1 MQYNNPNRQSVYPPN
16 RGNNGSG
23 AGTRSPQ
30 NMYGTADNNRGR
42 YAASNAGR
50 ANSGQNNRPRDRYG
64 ASANHQNG
72 YNRNTY
78 SSQSKYNATRGNMQR
93 NAPYQGYGAFQKYGA
108 YQGSQQNLQ
117 NDQPYHRNAPY
128 QEYGAYQNRYNGNT
142 YIRQD
147 SEEERLYRARERAA
161 AAEALRRRAAARE
174 MRRRVELQIKQERKM
189 RRKRQRKIFCGRALV
204 CLIVFAV
211 LMLITAAAFAFRFFR
226 SPDIRTSHDVT
237 YTYGGKEVRTVSA
250 EQAFS
255 GNKMYVCFND
265 VAKYLDYSV
274 TGDSESMK
282 FVLPIIT
289 ENEDGEEEK
298 TYSAAETGSAGD
310 GSEEYVMF
318 LNDSRTVIIN
328 AQQITLPSETVIYGE
343 NVWVSADF
351 ISEFMDGLSVNYTKK
366 GHKIEVSRILDKEK
380 STKKEKVYL
389 PVSLK
394 LKSPAPIPA
403 IGGTENGGGS
413 APITVPNVT
422 FSTDLTAYE
431 QYMNPEN
438 SVDYLIL
445 INSENTLD
453 AGYVPE
459 DLTNIENTRS
469 DGRTTVQLRLCA
481 AKSLDALFIE
491 MKAAGFT
498 DVSVTS
504 GYRGYDY
511 QSTLFNSYVNREMQ
525 NNSALTREEAEA
537 IVVTYSSRPGT
548 SEHQSGLCIDMH
560 NLPEASTEFKDDPA
574 YAWLCE
580 NAWKFGFILR
590 YPEAKTDV
598 TSISYEPWHW
608 RFVGRNAAYE
618 ISTSSMCLEE
628 YTASKK

>member
-1 MQYNNPNRQSVYPPN
+1 MCRKESDVQYNNPNRQSAYPPN
-16 RGNNGSG
+16 RGNTVSG
-23 AGTRSPQ
+23 VRARSPQ

-64 ASANHQNG
+64 ASANQQNG

-78 SSQSKYNATRGNMQR
+78 SSQSKYNATRGNMQK

-108 YQGSQQNLQ
+108 YQNP
-117 NDQPYHRNAPY
+117 NT
-128 QEYGAYQNRYNGNT
+128 GNT
-142 YIRQD
+142 YIRRNM

-161 AAEALRRRAAARE
+161 AAEASRRRAAARE

-226 SPDIRTSHDVT
+226 SPDSRTSHDIT
-237 YTYGGKEVRTVSA
+237 YTYGGKELRTVSA

-403 IGGTENGGGS
+403 IGGTESGGGS
-413 APITVPNVT
+413 VPATAPNVT
-422 FSTDLTAYE
+422 FSTDLAAYE

-438 SVDYLIL
+438 SADYLIL
-445 INSENTLD
+445 VNSENTLD

-511 QSTLFNSYVNREMQ
+511 QSSLFNSYVNREMQ

-608 RFVGRNAAYE
+608 RFVGRDAAYE